1 MNHLNQM
8 FGVSSGAGP
17 YRESPMTGLESINFS
32 DEIQQLAATL
42 PPENTGSFTALLE
55 MPATQAVE
63 LFTSSSQAAGN
74 IAPPTLHPFRRLN
87 LPPDLSVIAAEQN
100 GNFSGESV
108 APSSFS
114 GRVKPEPDET
124 DSSQRFVSHPTV
136 ENQNRNKRKER
147 GKKKARREKINA
159 RMKLLQELVP
169 GCDKIQGTA
178 LVLDEIINH
187 VQSLQHQ
194 VEMLSMRLAA
204 VNPRTDFNL
213 DSILASQNGS
223 LMDGSFNGE
232 SYHQLQQWSL
242 DGYHQPAWGREEDH
256 HEGNFLMGSATL
268 HPNRIPH
275 FVTSETEAMPPSS
288 TQSLTVAAAK
298 TLRNRIFSRS
308 GSTSAGPSRWATP
321 GHEER
326 PKGYF
331 MNRTP
336 PPPGQS
342 RKWEDW
348 ELPCYITSF
357 LTIVI
362 LGVGLNAKPD
372 LSIETWAHQ
381 KALERLEMER
391 LAGDSSD

>member
-17 YRESPMTGLESINFS
+17 YRESPMTGLESIKFS

-87 LPPDLSVIAAEQN
+87 SPPDLAAVIAAEQN

-124 DSSQRFVSHPTV
+124 GSSQRFVSHPTV
-136 ENQNRNKRKER
+136 ENQNRNKRKGR
-147 GKKKARREKINA
+147 GKKVKSSMKKTKSSEEETEKLPYVHVRARRGQATDNHSLAERARREKINA

-256 HEGNFLMGSATL
+256 HEGNFLMGSTTL
-268 HPNRIPH
+268 HPNQ
-275 FVTSETEAMPPSS
+275 VKM
-288 TQSLTVAAAK
+288 
-298 TLRNRIFSRS
+298 
-308 GSTSAGPSRWATP
+308 
-321 GHEER
+321 
-326 PKGYF
+326 
-331 MNRTP
+331 
-336 PPPGQS
+336 
-342 RKWEDW
+342 
-348 ELPCYITSF
+348 EL
-357 LTIVI
+357 
-362 LGVGLNAKPD
+362 
-372 LSIETWAHQ
+372 
-381 KALERLEMER
+381 
-391 LAGDSSD
+391 